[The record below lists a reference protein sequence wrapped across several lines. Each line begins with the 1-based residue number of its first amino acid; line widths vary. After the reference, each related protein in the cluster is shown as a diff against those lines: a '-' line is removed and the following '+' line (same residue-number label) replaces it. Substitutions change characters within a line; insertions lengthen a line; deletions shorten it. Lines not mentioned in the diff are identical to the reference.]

1 MIRIS
6 KPIGRALTILGAALC
21 GVYLNSLYRGAEDI
35 RLSPAPAVEKV
46 AEATGPN
53 RQENP
58 APVRLA
64 ASGNLQLR
72 VVEPV
77 QGKDAQDAQEPLR
90 KLKPLPLKEPADT
103 VLEKLAKEAG
113 IDSARYSADEKQELA
128 ALLVNGRYGEL
139 AQKVGVDLRS
149 FGPEQLNRFQQ
160 IVTGGTPGNNAGPE
174 PQAAAEP
181 PAQTNLPV
189 DPYQKIRDEHGV
201 DYLYGVNSPSPE

>member
-1 MIRIS
+1 VIRIS

-35 RLSPAPAVEKV
+35 RLSPAPAVEKF
-46 AEATGPN
+46 AETTGPS
-53 RQENP
+53 RQENS

-72 VVEPV
+72 VIEPA
-77 QGKDAQDAQEPLR
+77 QGKPAQDVQAQPL
-90 KLKPLPLKEPADT
+90 KPKPLPLKEPADT

-113 IDSARYSADEKQELA
+113 IDSTRYSSEQKREFA
-128 ALLVNGRYGEL
+128 ALLVNGQYGEL
-139 AQKVGVDLRS
+139 AQRAGVDLRS

-160 IVTGGTPGNNAGPE
+160 IVTGGAPGNDAGTE
-174 PQAAAEP
+174 PHAAAEP
-181 PAQTNLPV
+181 PAQTNLPL
-189 DPYQKIRDEHGV
+189 DPYQKLRDERGV